1 MSARDKKD
9 QLLTARVEFWLA
21 SPSGDLRSKKHE
33 RQPKSQ
39 T

>member
-9 QLLTARVEFWLA
+9 QLLNAQVEFWSA

-33 RQPKSQ
+33 RQPESQ